1 MIPFDFQPKFGRD
14 SEEGFRLPLRFVWD
28 PSGEV
33 AGREREWRN
42 TPRLAPPGEA
52 LSSPGGFLYVKSRC
66 GLGKARHLVDLKWG
80 AEKGQ

>member
-28 PSGEV
+28 PSGEI
-33 AGREREWRN
+33 ARREREWRN

-52 LSSPGGFLYVKSRC
+52 LSSPRRVSLCEISVWTG
-66 GLGKARHLVDLKWG
+66 
-80 AEKGQ
+80 EGQAPC